1 MLTYNK
7 IVKQKGENLVDL
19 KDYAKTKILKEEKS
33 KTDEKRLHNVKE
45 DYGFLVQEFM
55 KRYGKMDEK
64 QMMDEMFKLVEQ
76 KKKDGTFNL
85 EQIQNI
91 AQTVKP
97 FLNFEQ
103 QEYMQELI
111 KKIS

>member
-1 MLTYNK
+1 MD
-7 IVKQKGENLVDL
+7 I
-19 KDYAKTKILKEEKS
+19 KDYSKTKIEKN
-33 KTDEKRLHNVKE
+33 KNPQTDEMSQKSVNGNYSE
-45 DYGFLVQEFM
+45 LVQEFM

-76 KKKDGTFNL
+76 KKKAGTFNL

-111 KKIS
+111 KQIS

>member
-1 MLTYNK
+1 MD
-7 IVKQKGENLVDL
+7 I
-19 KDYAKTKILKEEKS
+19 KDYSKTKIEKN
-33 KTDEKRLHNVKE
+33 KNPQTDEMSQKSVNGNYS
-45 DYGFLVQEFM
+45 DLVQEFM

-76 KKKDGTFNL
+76 KKKDGTINL